1 MVKTEMIPIQ
11 KKLTHQELN
20 KRIRYIETLIKVLDR
35 LYFIRYRYMG
45 DSVEEAATKV
55 GVTKKV
61 AYVWQKRWNK
71 DGYAGLLPRHGG
83 GRPSKL
89 SEDQRNDLKLYMR
102 VQKNWTTAR
111 VAGLIK
117 EKFGVEYSLKQV
129 RIILKSLD

>member
-1 MVKTEMIPIQ
+1 
-11 KKLTHQELN
+11 
-20 KRIRYIETLIKVLDR
+20 
-35 LYFIRYRYMG
+35 MG
-45 DSVEEAATKV
+45 DSVEEAAKKV

-89 SEDQRNDLKLYMR
+89 SEEQRDDLRLYLR
-102 VQKNWTTAR
+102 LHKDVKTSQ
-111 VAGLIK
+111 VAALIK